1 MLTITMEMNTHEKS
15 QALEFDSSV
24 KASLSIT
31 AFENRKISNNL
42 INAFNNFI
50 YQALLHIIFW

>member
-1 MLTITMEMNTHEKS
+1 MNTHEKS
-15 QALEFDSSV
+15 WALEFDSSV

-31 AFENRKISNNL
+31 AFENRKTSNNL

-50 YQALLHIIFW
+50 YQALLHAIFW

>member
-15 QALEFDSSV
+15 RALEFDSSV

-31 AFENRKISNNL
+31 AFENRKTSNNL

-50 YQALLHIIFW
+50 YQALLHAIFW

>member
-15 QALEFDSSV
+15 RALEFDSPV
-24 KASLSIT
+24 NASLSIT

-42 INAFNNFI
+42 INAFNNFL
-50 YQALLHIIFW
+50 YQALLHVIFW